1 VTVEVR
7 ESDKGSKIIP
17 AISEGLMSKKEYK
30 VTEIG
35 YKSKPLIIMVSTSIK
50 SSDLTAKELGMKID
64 KEINEYLKT
73 EDILSILGDEKVK
86 VIVYSKDKKK
96 IN

>member
-1 VTVEVR
+1 M
-7 ESDKGSKIIP
+7 P
-17 AISEGLMSKKEYK
+17 KKEYK

-35 YKSKPLIIMVSTSIK
+35 YKSKPLIILVSTSIQ
-50 SSDLTAKELGMKID
+50 SSDPKAKELGMKID
-64 KEINEYLKT
+64 KEINEYLKS
-73 EDILSILGDEKVK
+73 EDILSILGDETVK